1 MPVYR
6 VAQCTI
12 GRQSRTLQ
20 EFVKTRLATFPL
32 SFPGFGE
39 CEDDVELQTK

>member
-20 EFVKTRLATFPL
+20 EFVKTRFGNISPL
-32 SFPGFGE
+32 IPGFGE